1 MRNIGRNTEHASTA
15 SRRDAILVKKN
26 YTLYRE
32 TEIISDNT
40 KTGPN
45 GEDAGEMV
53 INVGPQ
59 HPATH
64 GVLHLVIT
72 LQGETIK
79 KMEPHLGYIHR
90 SIEKMCESLSYR
102 QFIYVTSRMDY
113 LSAHINNHA
122 CAMCV
127 EKGLQIEIPPRA
139 QVIRV
144 LMGELTRVASH
155 ELWWGALAMDV
166 GAFTPFFYAFRERET
181 INDIMEETCGAR
193 LTMNYMVPGGVMY
206 DLHPNFQQRVKD
218 FIKLFKSKIDEYD
231 DLVTGNIIF
240 QNRTK
245 GIGVISKEDA
255 ISFGC
260 TGPVGRGSGV
270 HCDIRKLYPYEVYD
284 KVQFE
289 EIIETA
295 GDSFARY
302 LVRIKE
308 MRQSIHIIEQL
319 IDNIPE
325 GDFQAK
331 TKAVL
336 KLPKG
341 EFYSRVETA
350 RGELGVYIVSEGG
363 TTPYRIKFRSPG
375 FSNLSALEHMVR
387 GSKIGD
393 LMATMGTL
401 DLVIPDIDR

>member
-1 MRNIGRNTEHASTA
+1 MFEEVGTTTEG
-15 SRRDAILVKKN
+15 DLI
-26 YTLYRE
+26 
-32 TEIISDNT
+32 
-40 KTGPN
+40 
-45 GEDAGEMV
+45 

-72 LQGETIK
+72 LNGETIK
-79 KMEPHLGYIHR
+79 NVEPHLGYIHR
-90 SIEKMCESLSYR
+90 SIEKMCESLTYR

-127 EKGLQIEIPPRA
+127 EKGMQIEVPARA

-144 LMGELTRVASH
+144 LMDELTRIASH
-155 ELWWGALAMDV
+155 ELWWGAMAMDL
-166 GAFTPFFYAFRERET
+166 GAFTPFFHAFRERES

-193 LTMNYMVPGGVMY
+193 LTMNYMVPGGVMH
-206 DLHPNFQQRVKD
+206 DLHPNFQKRVKD
-218 FIKLFKSKIDEYD
+218 FIKLYKSKIHEYD
-231 DLVTGNIIF
+231 EMVTGNIIF
-240 QNRTK
+240 QNRMK
-245 GIGVISKEDA
+245 GVGIISPEDVL
-255 ISFGC
+255 SYGC
-260 TGPVGRGSGV
+260 TGPVARGSGV
-270 HCDIRKLYPYEVYD
+270 SSDVRKLYPYEIYD
-284 KVQFE
+284 KLQFDE
-289 EIIETA
+289 VLET
-295 GDSFARY
+295 GCDSFARY
-302 LVRIKE
+302 MVRIRE
-308 MRQSIHIIEQL
+308 MQQSIRIIEQL

-341 EFYSRVETA
+341 EFYTKAETA

-375 FSNLSALEHMVR
+375 FSNLSALNHLVK
-387 GSKIGD
+387 GGKIGD
-393 LMATMGTL
+393 LIAAMGTL

>member
-1 MRNIGRNTEHASTA
+1 MYTETQ
-15 SRRDAILVKKN
+15 
-26 YTLYRE
+26 
-32 TEIISDNT
+32 IIKDTTQFSS
-40 KTGPN
+40 N
-45 GEDAGEMV
+45 GQEGELV

-72 LQGETIK
+72 LNGETIK
-79 KMEPHLGYIHR
+79 KVEPHLGYIHR
-90 SIEKMCESLSYR
+90 SIEKMCESLTYR

-113 LSAHINNHA
+113 LSAHMNNHA
-122 CAMCV
+122 CAMTV
-127 EKGLQIEIPPRA
+127 EKALQIEVPPRA
-139 QVIRV
+139 QYIRV
-144 LMGELTRVASH
+144 LMDELTRIASH
-155 ELWWGALAMDV
+155 ELWWGAMAMDL

-181 INDIMEETCGAR
+181 INDIMEDTCGAR
-193 LTMNYMVPGGVMY
+193 LTMNYMVPGGVMA
-206 DLHPNFQQRVKD
+206 DIHPLFQQRVKD
-218 FIKLFKSKIDEYD
+218 FIKLFKSKINEYD
-231 DLVTGNIIF
+231 ELVTGNIIF
-240 QNRTK
+240 QNRMK
-245 GIGVISKEDA
+245 GVGTLSKEDA
-255 ISFGC
+255 VSYGC
-260 TGPVGRGSGV
+260 SGPVARGSGV
-270 HCDIRKLYPYEVYD
+270 ACDIRKLYPYEVYD
-284 KVQFE
+284 KVAVD
-289 EIIETA
+289 EIMETE

-302 LVRIKE
+302 MVRVRE
-308 MRQSIHIIEQL
+308 MHQSIRIIEQL

-341 EFYSRVETA
+341 EFYTRVETA

-375 FSNLSALEHMVR
+375 FSNLSALGHMAR

-393 LMATMGTL
+393 LMAMMGTL

>member
-1 MRNIGRNTEHASTA
+1 MVEEIGTTEEG
-15 SRRDAILVKKN
+15 DL
-26 YTLYRE
+26 
-32 TEIISDNT
+32 
-40 KTGPN
+40 
-45 GEDAGEMV
+45 M

-72 LQGETIK
+72 LNGETIK
-79 KMEPHLGYIHR
+79 KVEPHLGYIHR
-90 SIEKMCESLSYR
+90 SIEKMCESLTYR

-122 CAMCV
+122 CALCV
-127 EKGLQIEIPPRA
+127 EKGLQVEIPPRA

-144 LMGELTRVASH
+144 LMDELTRIASH

-166 GAFTPFFYAFRERET
+166 GAFTPFFHAFRERET

-193 LTMNYMVPGGVMY
+193 LTMNYMVPGGVMA
-206 DLHPNFQQRVKD
+206 DLHPNFEKRVKA
-218 FIKLFKSKIDEYD
+218 FIALYKHKIREYAE
-231 DLVTGNIIF
+231 LVTDNIIF
-240 QNRTK
+240 QNRMK
-245 GIGVISKEDA
+245 GVGYLSAEDA
-255 ISFGC
+255 VSFGC
-260 TGPVGRGSGV
+260 TGPTARGSGV
-270 HCDIRKLYPYEVYD
+270 SCDIRKLYPYEVYD
-284 KVQFE
+284 KLEFDEVL
-289 EIIETA
+289 ETA

-302 LVRIKE
+302 MVRIRE
-308 MRQSIHIIEQL
+308 MNESIKIIEQL

-331 TKAVL
+331 TKAVI

-375 FSNLSALEHMVR
+375 FSNLSALDNMAR
-387 GSKIGD
+387 GSKLGD
-393 LMATMGTL
+393 LIAMMGTL

>member
-1 MRNIGRNTEHASTA
+1 MMVEELGINTEG
-15 SRRDAILVKKN
+15 DL
-26 YTLYRE
+26 
-32 TEIISDNT
+32 
-40 KTGPN
+40 
-45 GEDAGEMV
+45 M
-53 INVGPQ
+53 INMGPQ

-72 LQGETIK
+72 LNGETIK
-79 KMEPHLGYIHR
+79 KVEPHLGYIHR
-90 SIEKMCESLSYR
+90 SIEKMCESLTYR

-122 CAMCV
+122 CALCV
-127 EKGLQIEIPPRA
+127 EKGLQLEVPERA
-139 QVIRV
+139 KVIRV
-144 LMGELTRVASH
+144 IMDELTRIASH
-155 ELWWGALAMDV
+155 ELWWGAMAMDL
-166 GAFTPFFYAFRERET
+166 GAFTPFFHAFREREA

-193 LTMNYMVPGGVMY
+193 LTMNYMVPGGVMM
-206 DLHPNFQQRVKD
+206 DVHPDFQRKVKA
-218 FIKLFKSKIDEYD
+218 FISLYKSKVQEYD
-231 DLVTGNIIF
+231 ELVTGNVIF
-240 QNRTK
+240 INRMK
-245 GIGVISKEDA
+245 NVGILSAKDA

-270 HCDIRKLYPYEVYD
+270 SCDVRKLYPYDAYD
-284 KVQFE
+284 RVQFDE
-289 EIIETA
+289 VLETA
-295 GDSFARY
+295 GDSLARY
-302 LVRIKE
+302 RVRIRE
-308 MRQSIHIIEQL
+308 MNQSIRIIEQL

-341 EFYSRVETA
+341 EFYTRVETA

-375 FSNLSALEHMVR
+375 FSNLSALNQMAR
-387 GSKIGD
+387 GNKIGD
-393 LMATMGTL
+393 LIAMMGTL

>member
-1 MRNIGRNTEHASTA
+1 MYTETQILNNNSASTVEGA
-15 SRRDAILVKKN
+15 LDG
-26 YTLYRE
+26 T
-32 TEIISDNT
+32 
-40 KTGPN
+40 
-45 GEDAGEMV
+45 GEMV
-53 INVGPQ
+53 INIGPQ

-72 LQGETIK
+72 LNGETIQK
-79 KMEPHLGYIHR
+79 VEPHLGYIHR

-113 LSAHINNHA
+113 LSSHINNHA
-122 CAMCV
+122 CALTV
-127 EKGLQIEIPPRA
+127 EKGLQVEVPPRA

-144 LMGELTRVASH
+144 LMDELTRIASH
-155 ELWWGALAMDV
+155 ELWWGAMAMDL

-206 DLHPNFQQRVKD
+206 DIHPNFQRRVKE
-218 FIKLFKSKIDEYD
+218 FITLFKSKIHEYD
-231 DLVTGNIIF
+231 ELVTGNIIF
-240 QNRTK
+240 QNRMK
-245 GIGVISKEDA
+245 GVGVLSAADA
-255 ISFGC
+255 VSFGC
-260 TGPVGRGSGV
+260 TGPVARGSGV
-270 HCDIRKLYPYEVYD
+270 HSDIRKLYPYEIYGQL
-284 KVQFE
+284 QFDE
-289 EIIETA
+289 VTETA

-302 LVRIKE
+302 MVRVRE
-308 MRQSIHIIEQL
+308 MHQSIRIIEQL

-341 EFYSRVETA
+341 EFYSKAETA

-375 FSNLSALEHMVR
+375 FSNLSVLNRMVK
-387 GSKIGD
+387 GGKIGD
-393 LMATMGTL
+393 LIAAMGTL

>member
-1 MRNIGRNTEHASTA
+1 M
-15 SRRDAILVKKN
+15 
-26 YTLYRE
+26 YRE
-32 TEIISDNT
+32 TEIITEVPADSSSE
-40 KTGPN
+40 GYL
-45 GEDAGEMV
+45 V

-72 LQGETIK
+72 LNGETIVK
-79 KMEPHLGYIHR
+79 VEPHLGFIHR

-122 CAMCV
+122 CALCV
-127 EKGLQIEIPPRA
+127 EKGLQVEIPQRA
-139 QVIRV
+139 KVIRV
-144 LMGELTRVASH
+144 LMDELTRIASH
-155 ELWWGALAMDV
+155 ELWWGAMAMDL
-166 GAFTPFFYAFRERET
+166 GAFTPFFHAFRERET

-193 LTMNYMVPGGVMY
+193 LTMNYMVPGGVMA
-206 DLHPNFQQRVKD
+206 DIHPNFQKRVKD
-218 FIKLFKSKIDEYD
+218 FIQLYKDKIHEYD
-231 DLVTGNIIF
+231 EMVTGNIIF
-240 QNRTK
+240 QNRMK
-245 GIGVISKEDA
+245 AVGYLSAEDA
-255 ISFGC
+255 ISYGC
-260 TGPVGRGSGV
+260 TGPVARGSGV
-270 HCDIRKLYPYEVYD
+270 SCDIRKLYPYEVYD
-284 KVQFE
+284 KLEFD
-289 EIIETA
+289 EILET
-295 GDSFARY
+295 GCDSFARY
-302 LVRIKE
+302 MVRVRE
-308 MRQSIHIIEQL
+308 MQQSIRIIEQL

-325 GDFQAK
+325 GDFQTK

-375 FSNLSALEHMVR
+375 FSNLSALDHMVR
-387 GSKIGD
+387 GGKIGD
-393 LMATMGTL
+393 LIAAMGTL